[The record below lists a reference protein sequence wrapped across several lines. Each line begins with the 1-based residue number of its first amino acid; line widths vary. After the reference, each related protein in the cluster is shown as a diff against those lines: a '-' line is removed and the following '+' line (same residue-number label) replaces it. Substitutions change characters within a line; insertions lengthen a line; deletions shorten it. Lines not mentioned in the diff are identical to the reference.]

1 MNPCEEET
9 DLVLK
14 KKADKKK
21 TMSDSKKETIK
32 EKNFKKGGVVWFET
46 AKTGYWP
53 GVIMDRD
60 SHYYRVVSLD
70 PRSRLDKPVRCLI
83 EDLKSFGLN
92 VEEETKFAK
101 KGKSKENKQFF
112 REALKDA
119 AVICK
124 TNKKVKNH

>member
-1 MNPCEEET
+1 MKTKE
-9 DLVLK
+9 LK
-14 KKADKKK
+14 
-21 TMSDSKKETIK
+21 EFYQ
-32 EKNFKKGGVVWFET
+32 EFWE
-46 AKTGYWP
+46 
-53 GVIMDRD
+53 
-60 SHYYRVVSLD
+60 
-70 PRSRLDKPVRCLI
+70 RCLI

>member
-1 MNPCEEET
+1 MNHGEGDVGESAQPGLWFNERLASENCNDCGDNDEAEYNEEDYEP
-9 DLVLK
+9 D
-14 KKADKKK
+14 
-21 TMSDSKKETIK
+21 SDFHE
-32 EKNFKKGGVVWFET
+32 NND
-46 AKTGYWP
+46 GYE
-53 GVIMDRD
+53 GD
-60 SHYYRVVSLD
+60 SD
-70 PRSRLDKPVRCLI
+70 DEPVRCLI